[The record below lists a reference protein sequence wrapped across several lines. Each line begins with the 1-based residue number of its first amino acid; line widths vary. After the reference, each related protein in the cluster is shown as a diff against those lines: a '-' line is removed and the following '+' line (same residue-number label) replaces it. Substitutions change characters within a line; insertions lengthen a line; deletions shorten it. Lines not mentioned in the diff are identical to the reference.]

1 MAQPEPDTERHGA
14 SRSPS
19 SAATASRSRG
29 RTPSTP
35 SASNQEMLTAA
46 LDGLV
51 ERYGL
56 EGERAGEFV
65 AGAVLKHSRD
75 FNLARETVLGSAPV
89 GRRPRPHDIQQACDT
104 GIQATIQVA
113 NKIALGKIEFGI
125 AGGADTTSDAPL
137 AVGDK
142 LRKILLE
149 ANARQGQQGSARRD
163 RQDPPR
169 APRSRPAAQRRAAHR
184 PVDGRQPGHHHQAS
198 GASPA
203 RPRTSSPWRRTRTSP
218 RPTTRAGR
226 TTSSRRSWASS
237 ATTTCVPTPR
247 WRSWPSSSRSSARA
261 TTPR

>member
-1 MAQPEPDTERHGA
+1 MADKSPAKNNGVRPVAVIGGNRIPFA
-14 SRSPS
+14 RSN
-19 SAATASRSRG
+19 TVY
-29 RTPSTP
+29 TKV
-35 SASNQEMLTAA
+35 SNQDMLTAA

-75 FNLARETVLGSAPV
+75 FNLARETVLGSRLSAETPAA
-89 GRRPRPHDIQQACDT
+89 DIQQACDT

-149 ANARQGQQGSARRD
+149 ANAAKDNKGRLSAI
-163 RQDPPR
+163 
-169 APRSRPAAQRRAAHR
+169 AKIRPAYLV
-184 PVDGRQPGHHHQAS
+184 PDQPRNAE
-198 GASPA
+198 
-203 RPRTSSPWRRTRTSP
+203 PRTGLSMGDSQAI
-218 RPTTRAGR
+218 TTAEWGI
-226 TTSSRRSWASS
+226 TA
-237 ATTTCVPTPR
+237 
-247 WRSWPSSSRSSARA
+247 
-261 TTPR
+261 